1 MISVPVVPPA
11 VKHPQTVVVVHVKAA
26 AAADGVA
33 VAAAAVGRDAAG
45 SLQLVV
51 LHRRGRQLMVL
62 ARAHLRGHG
71 HVAAGAAQ
79 VGAEI
84 VIEGYL
90 RVYEV

>member
-1 MISVPVVPPA
+1 MISVAVVPPA
-11 VKHPQTVVVVHVKAA
+11 VKHPQTVVVVHVEAV

-33 VAAAAVGRDAAG
+33 VAAAVGRDAAG

-51 LHRRGRQLMVL
+51 LHCRGRQLMVL